1 MSEEYWLALRK
12 KIGHDRIICPG
23 AAGAILEQG
32 KILLIRHRATGK
44 WQVPGGMQNLDE
56 SVTEALQ
63 REIREELNL
72 TLQIGEL
79 VSIFSGPAWNIDLPN
94 GDKTQQLTLFFTM
107 TGKISDIRPQCDE
120 VSDYAFFDLHQIP
133 DNTFRCCQ
141 QKIHDLLHFTGKPIL
156 HC

>member
-1 MSEEYWLALRK
+1 MSEEYWQVLRK
-12 KIGHDRIICPG
+12 KIGHERIICPG
-23 AAGAILEQG
+23 AAGAILKHG

-72 TLQIGEL
+72 ALQIGEL

-94 GDKTQQLTLFFTM
+94 GDKTQQLTFFFTM
-107 TGKISDIRPQCDE
+107 TGEISNIRPQQDE
-120 VSDYAFFDLHQIP
+120 VSAYAFFDLRHIP

-141 QKIHDLLHFTGKPIL
+141 QKVDDLLHFTGKPIL